1 MFCFLQNGLQIFLL
15 VIAVLSVPVLLLGK
29 PLYLYWLHNGNQH
42 LRMYRVR
49 LGVSA
54 CVCEHVRHP

>member
-1 MFCFLQNGLQIFLL
+1 MFGLSQNGLQVFLL

-29 PLYLYWLHNGNQH
+29 PFYLNWLHNGNNH

-49 LGVSA
+49 LIFFNCA
-54 CVCEHVRHP
+54 